1 MKYSL
6 PKEIIPQN
14 EREEINKKILF
25 LIDNNKC
32 ESEGITKQDI
42 YEAYTGD
49 GHLHNLN
56 FNDFNNF
63 HEYSEAKREIE
74 RGQFYTSPLVL
85 NFIAKTLQIKN
96 SDIVADLTSGKG
108 DFFNFC
114 PNEKNCYSNEI
125 DIKSYKVQKYLYP
138 DINITQNDIR
148 SYTTT
153 TRFDY
158 IFGNP
163 PFSLRLNYN
172 GTDTTSEMIY
182 IHKAYNYLKTG
193 GIFVLLVPKSFA
205 SDNFMDKSVIETLN
219 KYFYFICQFEL
230 PSNSF
235 NHVGIKNFNTK
246 VIYFQK
252 RSEVLDKAI
261 DSEYSNKYLYNPNKY
276 EEVDIN
282 GGYCLMD
289 MSNIRDL
296 LKPFYDLRDKYK
308 SKLIS
313 ETKATIDTDFEYKVN
328 KILYHIKSNPK
339 ISDKYSK
346 CKDYLNTF
354 YTQEKPDNIDIEE
367 WNKIKLTPKKVL
379 SYINRALKSQNKK
392 AHADLF
398 LPVYNKDKFYLKAY
412 DSKSKAK
419 LKEFAKDNVTLEYEY
434 NDTIINDNYNIFTGC
449 KENDIRVF
457 YPFKKLINRKHKEYS
472 NQLIPFDDMSIDD
485 NINNWLDNNHI
496 YDTINET
503 EMILN
508 DVQKEIVNKMLQKHY
523 GYIQASQGS
532 GKTLM
537 GINIA
542 NYRLSNNHV
551 KNVIIVAPSIAING
565 TWVEVLKAYNIP
577 YVQIKKLSDIDT
589 INNKD
594 FILITYNMMIKYYKH
609 IKKFIKHRNNKI
621 YTIIDEADGI
631 CNITGKTSKSV
642 IAGTFNS
649 NYKTCLSG
657 TMTRNNI
664 AEAYTQL
671 EWLYG
676 NSVNFM
682 CECEE
687 TFSVSKEKTN
697 KGNLET
703 SENIYYNKPF
713 PRYRKGLKLFKSC
726 FNPEKITVF
735 GIEKQNQDIFNPT
748 ALKSIINKTI
758 ITKSFEE
765 IVGKKIYDIHQIT
778 VSFNKSE
785 KALYYKAVKHFQE
798 MKYLFTSTG
807 NPRKDKF
814 LEILQQLNLLLDICR
829 TPNAYKEYDNISLPN
844 KYSKVLEMIE
854 EFDNE
859 YVAIGCRTLKEV
871 ESYETII
878 KNKFPDRKLFVV
890 TGAISITERKSIIN
904 ELEKSKNGILLSTQ
918 QSLSSSVNINFVNK
932 CIITSSAWNYSTLS
946 QYYFRFIRYNSTEH
960 KDIYFVM
967 YENSLECNLLG
978 LLLAKE
984 KLVRFMK
991 NDEVDSDELKEEF
1004 GVDFNLIE
1012 MLLTKDKDENGYTR
1026 INWGK
1031 SNI

>member
-1 MKYSL
+1 MRYNL
-6 PKEIIPQN
+6 PTEIIPQA

-25 LIDNNKC
+25 IIDNNKC

-56 FNDFNNF
+56 FSDYDNF
-63 HEYSEAKREIE
+63 YEYSEAKREIE
-74 RGQFYTSPLVL
+74 KGQFYTSPLVL
-85 NFIAKTLQIKN
+85 KYIADTLQLKN
-96 SDIVADLTSGKG
+96 SDLIADITSGKG

-138 DINITQNDIR
+138 DVNITNNDMR
-148 SYTTT
+148 SYDTNV
-153 TRFDY
+153 RFDY

-163 PFSLRLNYN
+163 PFSLKLNYN
-172 GTDTTSEMIY
+172 GLPTTSEMVY
-182 IHKAYNYLKTG
+182 IDKAYSLLKTG

-205 SDNFMDKSVIETLN
+205 NDDFIDKGVIKTLN
-219 KYFYFICQFEL
+219 EYFYFICQYEL
-230 PSNSF
+230 PSNAF
-235 NHVGIKNFNTK
+235 KHVGINNFSTK

-252 RSEVLDKAI
+252 RSDVLDKAI
-261 DSEYSNKYLYNPNKY
+261 TGNNCCTNPYPYKIEFTNGYSEHNKGIYDVSSVLH
-276 EEVDIN
+276 IQ
-282 GGYCLMD
+282 
-289 MSNIRDL
+289 NI

-308 SKLIS
+308 SKLMA
-313 ETKATIDTDFEYKVN
+313 ETKSKIDDTFEYKVN
-328 KILYHIKSNPK
+328 KILYHIKENPK
-339 ISDKYSK
+339 INKKYTN
-346 CKDYLNTF
+346 CKDYVNSF
-354 YTQEKPDNIDIEE
+354 YTQEQPLNMPIEE
-367 WNKIKLTPKKVL
+367 WNKIKITPNKVL
-379 SYINRALKSQNKK
+379 AYLNKALKSQNKK
-392 AHADLF
+392 TERDIII
-398 LPVYNKDKFYLKAY
+398 PVYNKDNFYLKAY
-412 DSKSKAK
+412 SKKTK
-419 LKEFAKDNVTLEYEY
+419 KQLKEREKNGEIISYEY
-434 NDTIINDNYNIFTGC
+434 IDTVINNKDYNCAT
-449 KENDIRVF
+449 KK
-457 YPFKKLINRKHKEYS
+457 FKSYINKKHNEYI
-472 NQLIPFDDMSIDD
+472 NQLQNFNEMSIDK
-485 NINNWLDNNHI
+485 NISEWLNNNII
-496 YDTINET
+496 YDYVNET

-508 DVQKEIVNKMLQKHY
+508 DVQKEIVNKMLQKKY

-537 GINIA
+537 GINMA
-542 NYRLSNNHV
+542 LYRLSNNYIN
-551 KNVIIVAPSIAING
+551 NVLIVAPSIAING
-565 TWVEVLKAYNIP
+565 TWSEVLKAYNIP
-577 YVQIKKLSDIDT
+577 FTQIKKLSDINT
-589 INNKD
+589 IKKND

-609 IKKFIKHRNNKI
+609 IKKFIKVNNSKI

-649 NYKTCLSG
+649 KYKTCLSG

-676 NSVNFM
+676 DSINFM
-682 CECEE
+682 CNCEE
-687 TFSVSKEKTN
+687 LFSVSKDKIDKGSLKTN
-697 KGNLET
+697 IN
-703 SENIYYNKPF
+703 ENINRPF
-713 PRYRKGLKLFKSC
+713 PRYQKGLKLFKSC
-726 FNPEKITVF
+726 FNPEKVTVF
-735 GIEKQNQDIFNPT
+735 GIEKQNQDIYNPT
-748 ALKSIINKTI
+748 ELKEIINKTI

-765 IVGKKIYDIHQIT
+765 IVGKKIYDIHQIL
-778 VSFNKSE
+778 VPFNDEETK
-785 KALYYKAVKHFQE
+785 LYYKAVNHFME

-829 TPNAYKEYDNISLPN
+829 TPNVYNEYETSEYPN
-844 KYSKVLEMIE
+844 KYKKVLSMIKD
-854 EFDNE
+854 FKNE
-859 YVAIGCRTLKEV
+859 YIAIGCRTLKEV
-871 ESYETII
+871 EEYKNII
-878 KNKFPDRKLFVV
+878 SNEIPDRKLFVI
-890 TGAISITERKSIIN
+890 TGSIAITERKKIIN
-904 ELEKSKNGILLSTQ
+904 ELEQSKNGILLSTQ

-967 YENSLECNLLG
+967 YKDSLECNLLG

-991 NDEVDSDELKEEF
+991 NDEVNDDELKEEF

-1012 MLLTKDKDENGYTR
+1012 MLLTKEKDNEGYTR